1 MSFADVAASR
11 GAGGGASSSGGGE
24 ADAFGSAARGVAS
37 SIFQL
42 TTNVTSFKR
51 LVDALGT
58 PKDTRDLRG
67 RLHRQRDAL
76 GQLAKDTTA
85 AVKRL
90 SELAGAG
97 GAGAAGSA
105 ANKATQTKL
114 VRDFQAV
121 LKEFQKAQRACAER
135 ESAYAPQPDAGR
147 PLLPRGGGTGSGA
160 ASPSLAFD
168 DAAAGYQRSD
178 SLEQQALLRESKR
191 QELMQLDGEI
201 DYNNALIEE
210 REAGIAEIQSQI
222 GEVNEIF
229 QDLAVLVNEQGT
241 MIDDIE
247 ANIVRTSAK
256 TKEARTELV
265 KAETSQRAA
274 RGKLLWMLLIFVI
287 ILVFLLVIILPWGGH

>member
-11 GAGGGASSSGGGE
+11 GAGGGASSSGGE
-24 ADAFGSAARGVAS
+24 ADAFGAAARGVAS

-58 PKDTRDLRG
+58 PKDTRELRG

-97 GAGAAGSA
+97 GAGGA

-168 DAAAGYQRSD
+168 DPAAGYQRSD

-274 RGKLLWMLLIFVI
+274 RGKLLWMLLIFVV
-287 ILVFLLVIILPWGGH
+287 ILVFLLALILPWGNK